1 MSYQQ
6 EIAGVYF
13 LHAMYT
19 SGGQSLITLL
29 SIHHQD
35 YVPNW
40 WKIVSNYEIYSKKTS
55 GLLFWAT
62 GYIVKI
68 STGTIFTHFWPN
80 LHAILNNW

>member
-40 WKIVSNYEIYSKKTS
+40 WKIVINYEIYSKKQVAYFFEQR
-55 GLLFWAT
+55 G
-62 GYIVKI
+62 
-68 STGTIFTHFWPN
+68 
-80 LHAILNNW
+80 IL